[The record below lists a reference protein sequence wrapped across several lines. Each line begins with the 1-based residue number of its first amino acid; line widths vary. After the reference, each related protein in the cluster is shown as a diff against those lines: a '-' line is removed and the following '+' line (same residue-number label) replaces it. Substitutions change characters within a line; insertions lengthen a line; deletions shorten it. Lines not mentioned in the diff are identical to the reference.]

1 MSAYIRIATIAPR
14 VAVANPQKNA
24 QALLKA
30 CLEAEAEEVTLV
42 LTPELALTGATCGDL
57 FETEALL
64 VQTEEALAALCKAL
78 PKELTVVVGL
88 PIRIEGRLYS
98 AAAVIQQRRICGYVV
113 KDIVNTRI
121 GSQARY
127 FASATT
133 LPPNAMLNGV
143 PCGADLL
150 FTSDAVR
157 FGIAFGQDLF
167 RLNPRTNALVAGGA
181 QLLLLLDAQPTVA
194 TATDEIATALVA
206 ESRRAHAAYAYVS
219 SGEGESTTDV
229 VFTGR
234 HLMAWNGEILKQSD
248 ASETPTVTAFSPR
261 WVDALR
267 QRAGFENIPVS
278 LRRVPVFSIPTDNTD
293 LLPIEP
299 YPFVPTNPSDCTRV
313 CKQMVALQAKALE
326 KRFRHVHAKRLVIG
340 LSGGLDSTLALMV
353 CAQMCRNLGLPMQTI
368 LGITMPGFGTSVRT
382 RGNVDI
388 LAESLQIEL
397 REISIVPCVEQ
408 HFTDIGHDPAVLDVT
423 YENAQ
428 ARARTYLLMDI
439 ANQEGG
445 LLVGTGDLSEIA
457 LGWSTYN
464 GDHMSMY
471 SVNCGVPKTLI
482 RPALMAVAET
492 SEQKAVLDDICQT
505 PVSPEL
511 LPGEQ
516 HTEALVGCY
525 DLHDFYL
532 YYFLKYGCDRDEL
545 ARLAE
550 TVFEETYSEE
560 IRERT
565 LEIFCRR
572 FVQQQFKRSA
582 SPDGPK
588 VLPFALSPRTDWLM
602 PSDAELS
609 L

>member
-1 MSAYIRIATIAPR
+1 MSAYLRIATIAPR

-30 CLEAEAEEVTLV
+30 CLKAEDEEATIV

-57 FETEALL
+57 FETESLIT
-64 VQTEEALAALCKAL
+64 QTADALAALCKAL
-78 PKELTVVVGL
+78 PKDLTVVVGL
-88 PIRIEGRLYS
+88 PIRMEGRLYS
-98 AAAVIQQRRICGYVV
+98 AAAVIQQNRVCGYVI
-113 KDIVNTRI
+113 KDIVTKRV
-121 GSQARY
+121 GSQVRY
-127 FASATT
+127 FSSAAT
-133 LPPNAMLNGV
+133 LPPDAAVDGV

-150 FTSDAVR
+150 FTSEAVR
-157 FGIAFGQDLF
+157 FGISFGQDLF

-181 QLLLLLDAQPTVA
+181 QLILLLDAQPTVA
-194 TATDEIATALVA
+194 TAADAIATALAA

-219 SGEGESTTDV
+219 SGEGESTTDA

-234 HLMAWNGEILKQSD
+234 HLMAWNGSLVKRVDS
-248 ASETPTVTAFSPR
+248 TPEPVIMAFSPR
-261 WVDALR
+261 WADALR
-267 QRAGFENIPVS
+267 QRAGFEDVPVS

-299 YPFVPTNPSDCTRV
+299 YPFVPTDPSDCTRV
-313 CKQMVALQAKALE
+313 CRQMVALQAKALE
-326 KRFRHVHAKRLVIG
+326 KRFRHVHANRLVIG

-353 CAQMCRNLGLPMQTI
+353 CAQMCRNLGLPPHTI
-368 LGITMPGFGTSVRT
+368 LGITMPGFGTSART
-382 RGNVDI
+382 RSNVDI

-397 REISIVPCVEQ
+397 REISIVPGVEQ
-408 HFTDIGHDPAVLDVT
+408 HFRDIGHDSAVLDVT

-439 ANQEGG
+439 ANQEQG

-550 TVFEETYSEE
+550 TVFEETYSDE
-560 IRERT
+560 IRDRT
-565 LEIFCRR
+565 LEIFCKR

-588 VLPFALSPRTDWLM
+588 VLPFALSPRTDWFM
-602 PSDAELS
+602 PSDAELII
-609 L
+609 